1 MGRFTV
7 VLVEPHTEGN
17 VGAVARVMANFGLRN
32 LVLVAPSPLGNE
44 ALRRAKHAGDILR
57 AASRVENLE
66 EALVDAG
73 LAVGT
78 TGISTNAENRFHRQ
92 SIPPWELAAKLS
104 RVDGPITI
112 VLGREDYGLYNEELD
127 RMDLLVT
134 IPAHP
139 NYPILNL
146 SHAAAIL
153 LYELY
158 QTETPSED
166 PSRPLAS
173 AFEKEALHDAFREF
187 LETTRYPAHKR
198 RRTEVM
204 FRRLLGRSLP
214 TRWEFHALMGTF
226 RGATKA
232 VRRLSESPGPGPS
245 S

>member
-7 VLVEPHTEGN
+7 ALVEPHTEGN

-32 LVLVAPSPLGNE
+32 LVLVAPGPLGNE
-44 ALRRAKHAGDILR
+44 ALRRAKHAGSILR
-57 AASRVENLE
+57 AAHTVENLG
-66 EALVDAG
+66 EALVDVG

-92 SIPPWELAAKLS
+92 AIPPWELAAKLS
-104 RVDGPITI
+104 RVDGPIAL

-158 QTETPSED
+158 KTGTP
-166 PSRPLAS
+166 PKGPPRPLAS

-187 LETTRYPAHKR
+187 LETTGYPAHKR

-232 VRRLSESPGPGPS
+232 VRRLSGSPVPGPS